1 MTGGKTRASTSRKA
15 NNKPDLED
23 IEVEELSDHEFADAH
38 EEVESDLDEAISVVR
53 DSEDIPDALKS
64 SLAAIMKA
72 LSIGTGPNIVKTT
85 KQVAKNTKNLD
96 NLQTQVRR
104 LELKLTESSVIIKN
118 LPFKNKTNKDNLY
131 EKYEDTLTQA
141 SSLLSELKLDTNLI
155 RIRDAKRF
163 APQKNKKG
171 KALTPTT
178 KITLSNKA
186 EVDLLLSK
194 LPNLRNSKN
203 FKNVQ
208 IQREL
213 PQFLVPR
220 KAALEEEAYKIRRAK
235 KGRKT
240 IVTLRGI
247 DLVLLVKEANG
258 TKYEEHEIES

>member
-1 MTGGKTRASTSRKA
+1 MTGGKVLRPSTSRKA
-15 NNKPDLED
+15 NNKPDYE
-23 IEVEELSDHEFADAH
+23 EVEDLSEQEFADAND
-38 EEVESDLDEAISVVR
+38 EVDSDLEDAISVVR
-53 DSEDIPDALKS
+53 DSDDIPDALKS
-64 SLAAIMKA
+64 SLSAIMKA

-85 KQVAKNTKNLD
+85 KQVAANTQQLGT
-96 NLQTQVRR
+96 LQTQVRR
-104 LELKLTESSVIIKN
+104 LELKMTESSVIIKN
-118 LPFKNKTNKDNLY
+118 LPFKNKTNKSDNLY

-141 SSLLSELKLDTNLI
+141 SSLLNELKLDNTLV

-171 KALTPTT
+171 KALTPST
-178 KITLSNKA
+178 KVTLSNKA

-213 PQFLVPR
+213 PQFLIPR
-220 KAALEEEAYKIRRAK
+220 KATLDEEAYKIRRAK

-258 TKYEEHEIES
+258 TKYEEFEI